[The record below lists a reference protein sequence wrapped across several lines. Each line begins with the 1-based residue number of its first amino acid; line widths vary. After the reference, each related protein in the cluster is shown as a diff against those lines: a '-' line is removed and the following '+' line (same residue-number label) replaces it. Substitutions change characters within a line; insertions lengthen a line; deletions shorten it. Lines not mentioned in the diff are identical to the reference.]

1 MRRTR
6 TLLAAVAS
14 LGALSLFAA
23 AAPAHA
29 AWQQLGCAPTDV
41 RYARICFDRSTTDSS
56 QARGRYINNS
66 GYDLE
71 TSGFFY
77 KQTTS
82 QTIACAST
90 VTKSGTTSTCTRT
103 LPKGRWQLGAY
114 TFYGGQYL
122 GVATTDQ
129 FNFGF

>member
-14 LGALSLFAA
+14 LGALSLLAA
-23 AAPAHA
+23 AAPAQA
-29 AWQQLGCAPTDV
+29 GWQQLGCAPTDV
-41 RYARICFDRSTTDSS
+41 RYAHICFDRSTNDSS
-56 QARGRYINNS
+56 QARGRYVNNS
-66 GYDLE
+66 AYDLE

-82 QTIACAST
+82 QTISCAST
-90 VTKSGTTSTCTRT
+90 VTRAGTMSTCTRT

-114 TFYGGQYL
+114 TWYGGQFFGTAL
-122 GVATTDQ
+122 TDQ

>member
-6 TLLAAVAS
+6 IFLAAVAS
-14 LGALSLFAA
+14 LGALSLLAA
-23 AAPAHA
+23 AAPAQA

-41 RYARICFDRSTTDSS
+41 RSAHICLDRSTTDSN
-56 QARGRYINNS
+56 QARGRYVNNS

-71 TSGFFY
+71 NSGFFY

-82 QTIACAST
+82 QTIGCAST
-90 VTKSGTTSTCTRT
+90 VTRSGTVSSCTRT

-114 TFYGGQYL
+114 TFYRGQYFGTAL
-122 GVATTDQ
+122 TDQ
-129 FNFGF
+129 FNYGF